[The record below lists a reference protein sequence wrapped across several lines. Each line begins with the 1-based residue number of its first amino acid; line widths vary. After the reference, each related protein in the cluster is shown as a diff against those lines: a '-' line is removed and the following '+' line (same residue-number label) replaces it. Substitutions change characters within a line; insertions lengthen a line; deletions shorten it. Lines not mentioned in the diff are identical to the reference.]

1 MLFEYDDR
9 DLIVAHLTDLHRTDL
24 LLFVPQGSSGII
36 GRVDHLFWRDVIARF
51 KRGEVWD
58 AVTAIE
64 RRYRPLIGRRRVS
77 DYNAY
82 HFVDPV

>member
-24 LLFVPQGSSGII
+24 LLFVPHGSQTI
-36 GRVDHLFWRDVIARF
+36 GRVNHLFWRDVIARF

-64 RRYRPLIGRRRVS
+64 RRHMPLIGRWLTS
-77 DYNAY
+77 DNNAY

>member
-24 LLFVPQGSSGII
+24 FKFVPQGSETI
-36 GRVDHLFWRDVIARF
+36 GRVGHLFWRDVIARF

-64 RRYRPLIGRRRVS
+64 RRYRPLIGRWPRNN
-77 DYNAY
+77 NAY
-82 HFVDPV
+82 HFVDTPW